1 MSTRKGISDTLS
13 KNLSKF
19 RTTGG
24 VVPVADHTPIGTTFR
39 ESEDSSFD
47 WFKSYNDIADIIRD
61 TLLDP
66 LPPPSRLDA
75 HCPGPFFV
83 RVLRHFPL
91 PTPSDFPIEG
101 QDVPG

>member
-1 MSTRKGISDTLS
+1 MTDILPK
-13 KNLSKF
+13 KNEEY
-19 RTTGG
+19 
-24 VVPVADHTPIGTTFR
+24 GTKEYWDQR
-39 ESEDSSFD
+39 YAQESEDSSFD